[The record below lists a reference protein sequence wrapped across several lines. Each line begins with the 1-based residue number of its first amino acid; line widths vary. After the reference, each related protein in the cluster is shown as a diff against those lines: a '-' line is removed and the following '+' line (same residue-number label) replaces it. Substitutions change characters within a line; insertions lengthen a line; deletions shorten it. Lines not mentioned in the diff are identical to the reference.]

1 VLEAMRLNKEKVE
14 YNDHLLA
21 VEKEIAEMTHV
32 FSFAILK

>member
-1 VLEAMRLNKEKVE
+1 VLGQAIEQEKVE

-21 VEKEIAEMTHV
+21 VEKEISEMKHV